1 MGRKRGVFSVQANEI
16 EISKQPVTINKDAI
30 TITKALTIVY
40 QQMRIA
46 GNWERT
52 IDSYNYI
59 FNQFVQFSNL
69 IYVEDINA
77 DSIYNDME
85 SLEVS
90 N

>member
-46 GNWERT
+46 GN
-52 IDSYNYI
+52 
-59 FNQFVQFSNL
+59 
-69 IYVEDINA
+69 
-77 DSIYNDME
+77 
-85 SLEVS
+85 
-90 N
+90 